1 MAEASEIDWPSPPPY
16 EHSCDDS
23 NENMKDGAEQPH
35 GAALQRIDV
44 NISADSTARSK
55 PSRAPHAADS
65 DQRLLARVFS
75 SRNVEQ
81 NAKRKAMYRIRC
93 SYGNGV
99 SNSMPDWEVERCYS
113 QILSVH
119 SEVLQQGGML
129 PKMPPKYF
137 FSGSDSEKV
146 VQERLHALPPII
158 AALSEAVSQAAHRET
173 ASKFFAVQAASTYWH
188 LRTVLQKEQ
197 ENKSVALRAAED
209 VRATTQRRC
218 TDEVAKQEAVCTIDV
233 IRANEEL
240 ERVRVETEQK
250 IRDANDLLQRVKQ
263 AQQEIV
269 SQVEGTVL
277 NHEVDLQTVSL
288 KIASITRSNPPLF
301 DDIWE
306 AEHSNI
312 SEMMIGE
319 LDEVRGRV

>member
-1 MAEASEIDWPSPPPY
+1 MSVSSPI
-16 EHSCDDS
+16 
-23 NENMKDGAEQPH
+23 Q
-35 GAALQRIDV
+35 
-44 NISADSTARSK
+44 
-55 PSRAPHAADS
+55 
-65 DQRLLARVFS
+65 
-75 SRNVEQ
+75 
-81 NAKRKAMYRIRC
+81 
-93 SYGNGV
+93 
-99 SNSMPDWEVERCYS
+99 
-113 QILSVH
+113 
-119 SEVLQQGGML
+119 
-129 PKMPPKYF
+129 
-137 FSGSDSEKV
+137 
-146 VQERLHALPPII
+146 
-158 AALSEAVSQAAHRET
+158 
-173 ASKFFAVQAASTYWH
+173 
-188 LRTVLQKEQ
+188 
-197 ENKSVALRAAED
+197 
-209 VRATTQRRC
+209 
-218 TDEVAKQEAVCTIDV
+218 VAKQEAVCTIDV